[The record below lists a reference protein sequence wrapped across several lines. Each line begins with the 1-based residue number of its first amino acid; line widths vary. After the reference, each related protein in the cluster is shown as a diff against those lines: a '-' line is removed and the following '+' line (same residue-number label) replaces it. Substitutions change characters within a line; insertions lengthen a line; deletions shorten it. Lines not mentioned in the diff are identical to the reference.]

1 MDQWGLETSRP
12 TIINSFIL
20 KPYPLHR
27 SGHEGESLTSSWM
40 AVLVWVESESETV
53 DELVNLSFLKAGK
66 EIF

>member
-27 SGHEGESLTSSWM
+27 SCHKGESLSGSWM
-40 AVLVWVESESETV
+40 AVLVWMESESETM
-53 DELVNLSFLKAGK
+53 DELVNSSFWKAG
-66 EIF
+66 